1 MRILFNLQRLCFL
14 LIFPLFLTSCIS
26 TFSAGVIE
34 GMEERRT
41 ARATLS
47 CMEKYDD
54 AEFCIRLHETTIKN
68 RDLERR
74 AEEME
79 RKEQELEDKERE
91 MERQAARLERKDT
104 KRMQKNGWRM
114 AF

>member
-1 MRILFNLQRLCFL
+1 MRILFNLQRLCLL

-26 TFSAGVIE
+26 TFSAGLME
-34 GMEERRT
+34 RMEERRAT
-41 ARATLS
+41 RATLS

-54 AEFCIRLHETTIKN
+54 ADFCIRLHETTIKN

-79 RKEQELEDKERE
+79 DKERD
-91 MERQAARLERKDT
+91 MERQAAKLEGKMRKEC
-104 KRMQKNGWRM
+104 KRMGGKWRSDECK
-114 AF
+114 F

>member
-1 MRILFNLQRLCFL
+1 
-14 LIFPLFLTSCIS
+14 
-26 TFSAGVIE
+26 
-34 GMEERRT
+34 MEERR
-41 ARATLS
+41 AAKATLS

-79 RKEQELEDKERE
+79 RKERE
-91 MERQAARLERKDT
+91 MERQAARLERKMRKEC
-104 KRMQKNGWRM
+104 KRMGGEWR
-114 AF
+114 FDECKF

>member
-1 MRILFNLQRLCFL
+1 
-14 LIFPLFLTSCIS
+14 
-26 TFSAGVIE
+26 
-34 GMEERRT
+34 MEERR
-41 ARATLS
+41 AAEATLS

-79 RKEQELEDKERE
+79 RKERE
-91 MERQAARLERKDT
+91 MERQAARLERKMRKEC
-104 KRMQKNGWRM
+104 KRMGGEWR
-114 AF
+114 FDECKF